1 MKKFLFVLAALICFA
16 LPKAEAQNGF
26 IDSSM
31 TKVEVIEPEPEA
43 PPVKKVEVD
52 KGVRHFAEL
61 EIGLPIIKTGYWYD
75 CSATAIGANYE
86 IGYKFNKT
94 IFLGAGL
101 GIGYLDTDS
110 FWEHEFGETCENCGD
125 NEYDGVYAKL
135 FINSKIY
142 FTKTKVQPYLDL
154 SVGGIYFKQG
164 HSWSNS
170 DDCDI
175 NKKVGVVLNPQI
187 GVNFKLKNKGAIFA
201 TVGGN
206 IMPDYSPEG
215 YFTLKIG
222 YAF

>member
-43 PPVKKVEVD
+43 PPVKIVEID
-52 KGVRHFAEL
+52 KGVKHFAEL
-61 EIGLPIIKTGYWYD
+61 EFGLPLIETTEGED
-75 CSATAIGANYE
+75 GDGDTCTFGIGANYVV
-86 IGYKFNKT
+86 GYKFNNHV
-94 IFLGAGL
+94 FLGGGF
-101 GIGYLDTDS
+101 GIGFLNMRQNYYYIWS
-110 FWEHEFGETCENCGD
+110 D
-125 NEYDGVYAKL
+125 NFKDDGLYAKL

-142 FTKTKVQPYLDL
+142 ITKTKVQPFVDL
-154 SVGGIYFKQG
+154 NIGGILFKQA
-164 HSWSNS
+164 
-170 DDCDI
+170 DDWES
-175 NKKVGVVLNPQI
+175 KKVGVILSPQV

-201 TVGGN
+201 TIGGN
-206 IMPDYSPEG
+206 IMPKYYPEG

>member
-43 PPVKKVEVD
+43 PPVKKVEID
-52 KGVRHFAEL
+52 KGVKHFAEL
-61 EIGLPIIKTGYWYD
+61 EFGLPLIETGVGD
-75 CSATAIGANYE
+75 NCNFGIGANYVV
-86 IGYKFNKT
+86 GYKFNNHV
-94 IFLGAGL
+94 FLGGGFGMGNL
-101 GIGYLDTDS
+101 DMDQTWYYNNGSGCFKEDGI
-110 FWEHEFGETCENCGD
+110 
-125 NEYDGVYAKL
+125 YAKL

-142 FTKTKVQPYLDL
+142 ITKTKVQPFVDL
-154 SVGGIYFKQG
+154 SIGGIYFKQEDE
-164 HSWSNS
+164 WNS
-170 DDCDI
+170 
-175 NKKVGVVLNPQI
+175 KKVGVILSPQV

-206 IMPDYSPEG
+206 IMPDYYPEG

>member
-43 PPVKKVEVD
+43 PPVKKVEID
-52 KGVRHFAEL
+52 KGVKHFAEL
-61 EIGLPIIKTGYWYD
+61 EFGLPLIETSWAGDKCNFG
-75 CSATAIGANYE
+75 IGANYVV
-86 IGYKFNKT
+86 GYKFNNHV
-94 IFLGAGL
+94 FLGGGFGMGNL
-101 GIGYLDTDS
+101 DMDQIWYSNGNDCFKEDGI
-110 FWEHEFGETCENCGD
+110 
-125 NEYDGVYAKL
+125 YAKL

-142 FTKTKVQPYLDL
+142 ITKTKVQPFVDL
-154 SVGGIYFKQG
+154 SIGGIYFKQ
-164 HSWSNS
+164 S
-170 DDCDI
+170 DDWDS
-175 NKKVGVVLNPQI
+175 KKVGVILSPQV

-206 IMPDYSPEG
+206 IMPKYYPEG